1 MEIKRT
7 ADDVF
12 EASMAGISNA
22 ELDSMEKEFDALVA
36 GITVNDLNKMEVEFN
51 ALFGVLNHS
60 SSSSNNNNDDS
71 IKKQCCDAVSTYR
84 PNSLKF
90 S

>member
-51 ALFGVLNHS
+51 ALFGESNN
-60 SSSSNNNNDDS
+60 SSSNNNNDDS

>member
-60 SSSSNNNNDDS
+60 SSNNNNDDDS
-71 IKKQCCDAVSTYR
+71 IKKQCCDPVSTY
-84 PNSLKF
+84 LTKF